1 MYSNSTAIIT
11 NYMKR
16 GSDTISPP
24 DCARSKMIFIVAH
37 AHLLLLLLYF
47 VDLSESTF
55 SAFCKLNTTDLRAS
69 SNLFPLDTPSSSMK
83 LWPWDAVHHI
93 EKGTIEI
100 TVVQRRACKF
110 NHTKWHR
117 VVDKFPHFSKYLA
130 HGREENVLVGSNETN
145 LAKLEIVICRFY
157 VNGNNT
163 PVAETKSE
171 KVSGMWEFMQQGTT
185 QIVCP
190 SPPMSYDTIRLVRL
204 PRTGYFSATK
214 SRPQSS
220 LSAFNR
226 ETLSDAFPV
235 CQPATLRNGLTEIEL
250 EERKKGR
257 LSVCTATGRSDRG
270 RLVEWIE
277 YHRLMGVDHFYLY
290 DTSIKQK
297 AGGLRTLLADY
308 ASEGVVTVVPWAY
321 ENCVRGMAG
330 GRFLT
335 YAPENSTHKI
345 DIFHP
350 PKAIAQSAALASCY
364 SRYKDHT
371 EYMMHIDDDEFIAM
385 GSSVLKKGF
394 GHNKSHLTNNGE
406 IYRPLFEFVDKIFNS
421 SKPDMPAVAF
431 TPLRKHNCSTI
442 EGKIAR
448 VPSGLPRIGE
458 WLYGRKRLP
467 IEVKLVMRTSVVRNF
482 LVHYISQV
490 EMGLVNYG
498 PLQLNPIDVAVLH
511 YKEPEEMA
519 GDIYGPTKLDELVLG
534 NPENHFCREMK
545 RYGGLREDIEGGYF
559 PAIGKAP
566 TPLLHNINYT
576 NIIQRIDP
584 AIQAM
589 LLKNFKERMK
599 P

>member
-1 MYSNSTAIIT
+1 MFFS
-11 NYMKR
+11 
-16 GSDTISPP
+16 
-24 DCARSKMIFIVAH
+24 RSEPS
-37 AHLLLLLLYF
+37 LLLLLLQM
-47 VDLSESTF
+47 LSLVRLGNSTL
-55 SAFCKLNTTDLRAS
+55 SAFCKSNSTDLKAGS
-69 SNLFPLDTPSSSMK
+69 KFFPLDAPSSTLK

-93 EKGTIEI
+93 NKATVEI
-100 TVVQRRACKF
+100 TVIQRKSCKF
-110 NHTKWHR
+110 NHKIWYR
-117 VVDKFPHFSKYLA
+117 LVERFPHFSKFLA
-130 HGREENVLVGSNETN
+130 HGKEKNILAGSNEIKI
-145 LAKLEIVICRFY
+145 AAREIVICSFY
-157 VNGNNT
+157 VNGNST
-163 PVAETKSE
+163 PVAHTKSDAIIGVRQFLQE
-171 KVSGMWEFMQQGTT
+171 GTT

-190 SPPMSYDTIRLVRL
+190 SPPISYDTMRLSRL
-204 PRTGYFSATK
+204 PRSQVPGDSA
-214 SRPQSS
+214 SEFLSS
-220 LSAFNR
+220 LSTFNR
-226 ETLSDAFPV
+226 GTFSDAFPV
-235 CQPATLRNGLTEIEL
+235 CQSTSLGKGLTEIES

>member
-1 MYSNSTAIIT
+1 
-11 NYMKR
+11 
-16 GSDTISPP
+16 
-24 DCARSKMIFIVAH
+24 MIFIVAH

-47 VDLSESTF
+47 VGLSESTF

-117 VVDKFPHFSKYLA
+117 LIDRFPHFSKYLA
-130 HGREENVLVGSNETN
+130 HGKEENILVGSNETN
-145 LAKLEIVICRFY
+145 LAKFEIVICRFY

-257 LSVCTATGRSDRG
+257 LSVCTATGRGNRAY
-270 RLVEWIE
+270 LVEWIE
-277 YHRLMGVDHFYLY
+277 YHRLMGVDHFYIY
-290 DTSIKQK
+290 DTSRRQN
-297 AGGLRTLLADY
+297 GGGILTLLLDY
-308 ASEGVVTVVPWAY
+308 VSEGVVTVVPWAY
-321 ENCVRGMAG
+321 ENCVRGMAS
-330 GRFLT
+330 GRFVMFI
-335 YAPENSTHKI
+335 PEKNYGTG
-345 DIFHP
+345 FFYP
-350 PKAIAQSAALASCY
+350 PKAIAQAAALASCY

-371 EYMMHIDDDEFIAM
+371 EYMMHIDDDEFVSM
-385 GSSVLKKGF
+385 SSSLLGKGF
-394 GHNKSHLTNNGE
+394 GHDKSHLTNNGQ
-406 IYRPLFEFVDKIFNS
+406 IYRPLFEFVDKIFK
-421 SKPDMPAVAF
+421 SKPDIPAIAF
-431 TPLRKHNCSTI
+431 PPLRKQACPLLDNNDKT
-442 EGKIAR
+442 R
-448 VPSGLPRIGE
+448 VQSGLPRIGE
-458 WLYGRKRLP
+458 WLYCRRIKLE
-467 IEVKLVMRTSVVRNF
+467 EVKLVMRPSAVRNF
-482 LVHYISQV
+482 YVHYLSQV
-490 EMGLVNYG
+490 EKGFRLGEVMMILATD
-498 PLQLNPIDVAVLH
+498 IAVLH
-511 YKEPEEMA
+511 YKEPEEKA
-519 GDIYGPTKLDELVLG
+519 GDLFGPTLLHELVMG
-534 NPENHFCREMK
+534 SNANHYCREMRK
-545 RYGGLREDIEGGYF
+545 HGGLKEDIEGGYF
-559 PAIGKAP
+559 PAVGKAP
-566 TPLLHNINYT
+566 TPLLHNRNYT
-576 NIIQRIDP
+576 NLVLRIDP
-584 AIQAM
+584 ALQAM
-589 LLKNFKERMK
+589 LLKNFKERTRL
-599 P
+599 